1 MTESLEIAA
10 IFALSPRAGFW
21 LAIIIGSW
29 ISLVSLHRALSVDAS
44 AELLDSIY
52 KKDRD
57 RSLDKERIRNV
68 RISAASAFLFG
79 LYFLYRTIVSWADG
93 G

>member
-44 AELLDSIY
+44 ALFADPELPVDPLAPYRSRIAALPADQQQRIQVFLDS
-52 KKDRD
+52 
-57 RSLDKERIRNV
+57 
-68 RISAASAFLFG
+68 
-79 LYFLYRTIVSWADG
+79 VSEAYEEVAVH
-93 G
+93 